1 MYLETLLNE
10 FLFWYNDFGGKMET
24 YIKGNYRKSIFESEK
39 GYVIGLFK
47 VRETNDEKL
56 KDYINR
62 TITFT
67 GYFYDLNEDDTF
79 IFYGEGVEHPRY
91 GFQFNVSNYE
101 KVKPTDKD
109 GIVEFLSSDLFPG
122 IGEKLAISIVDTLGD
137 GALDKILKEPECL
150 NLVPRLT
157 KKKADKIIQILKKY
171 EESHQTIVYLSE
183 LGFNMR
189 EALSIYN
196 KYGAFTMKTVDKNV
210 FSIAF
215 DLEEISFNKIDE
227 ASRRLEIEEF
237 DDRRL
242 EAIVFYSMKRVTN
255 QNGDCYLD
263 LNMIIRSVKGLFNI
277 TLDDDKLRDI
287 LKKLENAD
295 KIYIDGEDYYLRD
308 IWLAEDFIV
317 NCVYNMASKNN
328 KKIDVLSLLNEMEK
342 LYGISYNDKQKE
354 AVSRAINSNFL
365 VITGGPGT
373 GKTTI
378 IKAIA
383 EIYQNINKLDYDS
396 LTEDLILLAPTGRA
410 SKRMSESTG
419 LPAYTIHR
427 FLKWNKDSSEFM
439 INENNKSNAKMV
451 IVDEASMIDV
461 NLFYS
466 LLKGLKSNVKMVLV
480 GDYNQLPSVGP
491 GNILKDFIISDCV
504 PIVYLNLLYRQ
515 DENSYINTLALEIKD
530 GEVSDSF
537 LNTYSDYT
545 FLKCSSQYIKKNL
558 KKLCA
563 QVLEKGYDYK
573 RVQLLAPMYKGENGI
588 DLLNKELQDVFNPPS
603 SSKREIK
610 YGEVIYREGDKILQL
625 VNMPDE
631 NIYNGDIGVIKYIK
645 YGSTSKSGKSEIYV
659 DFDGNIVRFSP
670 KDYSAIKH
678 GFIISIHKSQGSE
691 FEVVIMPVDG
701 AYKRMLY
708 KKLIYTGI
716 TRAKRKLIIIG
727 EPDAFLKS
735 IYNNSEYIRKTKLL
749 DKIRYKFEITG

>member
-1 MYLETLLNE
+1 
-10 FLFWYNDFGGKMET
+10 MES
-24 YIKGNYRKSIFESEK
+24 YIKGNYRKSIFKSDK

-47 VRETNDEKL
+47 VRETNDENL
-56 KDYINR
+56 KDYVNR

-122 IGEKLAISIVDTLGD
+122 IGEKLAISIVDTLGEE
-137 GALDKILKEPECL
+137 ALDRILKEPECL

-157 KKKADKIIQILKKY
+157 KKKADKIVQILKKY
-171 EESHQTIVYLSE
+171 EESHQVIVYLSE
-183 LGFNMR
+183 LGFNMK

-210 FSIAF
+210 FNIVY
-215 DLEEISFNKIDE
+215 DLEDISFNKVDE
-227 ASRRLEIEEF
+227 AARRLEIDEF
-237 DDRRL
+237 DDRRF
-242 EAIVFYSMKRVTN
+242 EAIVFYSMKKLTY
-255 QNGDCYLD
+255 QNGDCYFD
-263 LNMIIRSVKGLFNI
+263 INMIIRSVKGLFNVF
-277 TLDDDKLRDI
+277 LEEDNLKKI
-287 LKKLENAD
+287 LKKLKKKD
-295 KIYIDGEDYYLRD
+295 KIFIDGEDYYLKD
-308 IWLAEDFIV
+308 IWDAEDFIV
-317 NCVYNMASKNN
+317 NCVYNMASKCN
-328 KKIDVLSLLNEMEK
+328 KKIDVLSLLGEMEK
-342 LYGISYNDKQKE
+342 MYDISYNEKQKE
-354 AVSRAINSNFL
+354 AVSRAISSNFL
-365 VITGGPGT
+365 IITGGPGT

-383 EIYQNINKLDYDS
+383 EVYQNINKLDYDA
-396 LTEDLILLAPTGRA
+396 LTEDLVLLAPTGRA

-439 INENNKSNAKMV
+439 INESNKSNAKMV

-466 LLKGLKSNVKMVLV
+466 LLKGLKSNVKMILV
-480 GDYNQLPSVGP
+480 GDFNQLPSVGP
-491 GNILKDFIISDCV
+491 GNILKDLIMSDCV
-504 PIVYLNLLYRQ
+504 PIVHLDLLYRQ

-530 GEVSDSF
+530 NEVTDSF

-558 KKLCA
+558 KKLCK

-603 SSKREIK
+603 SSKRELK
-610 YGEVIYREGDKILQL
+610 YGDVIYREGDKILQL

-645 YGSTSKSGKSEIYV
+645 YGNTSKSGKSEMSV
-659 DFDGNIVRFSP
+659 DFGGNVVRFSP
-670 KDYSAIKH
+670 KDFSAIKH

-701 AYKRMLY
+701 AYRRMLY

-735 IYNNSEYIRKTKLL
+735 IYNNNEYLRKTKLL
-749 DKIRYKFEITG
+749 DKIKYKFEVIG